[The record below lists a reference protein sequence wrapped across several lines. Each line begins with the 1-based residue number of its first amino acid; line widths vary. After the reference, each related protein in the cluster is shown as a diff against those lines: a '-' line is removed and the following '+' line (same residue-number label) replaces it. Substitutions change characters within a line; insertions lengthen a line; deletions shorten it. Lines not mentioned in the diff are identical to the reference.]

1 MYNAKAEFMI
11 KKGSEINLKDPSL
24 YINREISWLEF
35 NRRVLEEALDKTTPL
50 LERLK
55 FLCIFSSNLDEFFMI
70 RVAGIYDQI
79 AARVFEVSPDGK
91 LPEEQLVEIH
101 KLSRCLVEEQMRC
114 FREEILPELQREKI
128 QILTYKDLSEEM
140 VEDLRKYYYKEIF
153 PVLTPLAFDP
163 GHPFP
168 YISNLS
174 LNLAVII
181 KSPEEEEHFAR
192 VKIPNVLP
200 RLIRMDSINEKCKIE
215 FQKEG
220 IIKYIFLDE
229 IISNNLN
236 SLFPEMEIIES
247 YLFRVTR
254 DTDVEIQEDEAS
266 DLLQT
271 IEEGLRQLRF
281 GSIIRL
287 EVESRMSKKVKD
299 TLLENMELS
308 EDEVYEINGPLGLQD
323 LMIIYNLPF
332 HHLKDSSFHPQ
343 IPQVFEENDDIFSII
358 RKKDVLLHHPYDS
371 FNPVVDFIRKAA
383 HDPNV
388 LTIKQTLYRV
398 GKNSPIVQALIE
410 AAENGKQVA
419 VLVELKARFDEE
431 NNIIWAKALERVGV
445 HVVYGLMGL
454 KTHAKATLIVRK
466 ENDGL
471 RRYVH
476 LGTGNY
482 NAITTKIYT
491 DFGLFTC
498 REDIGADVSDLF
510 NFLTGYS
517 RQKKYRKLVVAPTN
531 MRKFLLE
538 KIERE
543 IEVHRKYGNGLLI
556 FKMNALVDPEM
567 IQALYRASQA
577 GVSIKLIVRGICC
590 LRPGITGVSDNITVI
605 SIVGRFLEHSRI
617 YYFRNV
623 GDEEV
628 YLGSADLM
636 QRNLDRRVELLFPIE
651 DTSIKDHIIH
661 NILELYLKDNVKARI
676 MNKDGKYSYV
686 RPEEKSKR
694 INSQIA
700 LLPRKFQKAAKT
712 IK

>member
-55 FLCIFSSNLDEFFMI
+55 FLCIFNSNLDEFFMI

-128 QILTYKDLSEEM
+128 HILTYKDLSEEM

-577 GVSIKLIVRGICC
+577 GVRIKLIVRGICC

-651 DTSIKDHIIH
+651 DASMKDHIIH

>member
-1 MYNAKAEFMI
+1 MYNAKAEFMN

-358 RKKDVLLHHPYDS
+358 RKKDILLHHPYDS

-577 GVSIKLIVRGICC
+577 GVRIKLIVRGICC

-651 DTSIKDHIIH
+651 DASIKDHIIH

>member
-55 FLCIFSSNLDEFFMI
+55 FLCIFNSNLDEFFMI

-128 QILTYKDLSEEM
+128 HILTYKDLSEEM

-577 GVSIKLIVRGICC
+577 GVIIKLIVRGICC

-686 RPEEKSKR
+686 KPEEKSKR

>member
-1 MYNAKAEFMI
+1 
-11 KKGSEINLKDPSL
+11 
-24 YINREISWLEF
+24 
-35 NRRVLEEALDKTTPL
+35 
-50 LERLK
+50 
-55 FLCIFSSNLDEFFMI
+55 
-70 RVAGIYDQI
+70 
-79 AARVFEVSPDGK
+79 
-91 LPEEQLVEIH
+91 
-101 KLSRCLVEEQMRC
+101 
-114 FREEILPELQREKI
+114 
-128 QILTYKDLSEEM
+128 
-140 VEDLRKYYYKEIF
+140 
-153 PVLTPLAFDP
+153 
-163 GHPFP
+163 
-168 YISNLS
+168 
-174 LNLAVII
+174 
-181 KSPEEEEHFAR
+181 
-192 VKIPNVLP
+192 
-200 RLIRMDSINEKCKIE
+200 MDSINEKCKIE

-358 RKKDVLLHHPYDS
+358 RKKDILLHHPYDS

-577 GVSIKLIVRGICC
+577 GVRIKLIVRGICC

-651 DTSIKDHIIH
+651 DASIKDHIIH

>member
-1 MYNAKAEFMI
+1 MYNAKAEFMN

-128 QILTYKDLSEEM
+128 HIMTYKDLSEEM

-358 RKKDVLLHHPYDS
+358 RKKDILLHHPYDS

-577 GVSIKLIVRGICC
+577 GVRIKLIVRGICC

-651 DTSIKDHIIH
+651 DASIKDHIIH

>member
-55 FLCIFSSNLDEFFMI
+55 FLCIFNSNLDEFFMI

-128 QILTYKDLSEEM
+128 HILTYKDLSEEM

-200 RLIRMDSINEKCKIE
+200 RLIRMDFINEKCKIE

-577 GVSIKLIVRGICC
+577 GVRIKLIVRGICC

-651 DTSIKDHIIH
+651 DASIKDHIIH

>member
-55 FLCIFSSNLDEFFMI
+55 FLCIFNSNLDEFFMI

-128 QILTYKDLSEEM
+128 HILTYKDLSEEM

>member
-577 GVSIKLIVRGICC
+577 GVRIKLIVRGICC

-661 NILELYLKDNVKARI
+661 DILELYLKDNVKARI

>member
-1 MYNAKAEFMI
+1 MI

-55 FLCIFSSNLDEFFMI
+55 FLCIFNSNLDEFFMI

-128 QILTYKDLSEEM
+128 HILTYKDLSEEM

-577 GVSIKLIVRGICC
+577 GVIIKLIVRGICC

-686 RPEEKSKR
+686 KPEEKSKR